1 MHSPEPPQLH
11 FPSPYERPHRA
22 PSHAAMTKRPDGAR
36 IAAFCYGDFGSWS
49 SAPDTAPVVF
59 LHGNGEEHGIFGPTI
74 DEVAS
79 SGNPAIGIDTR
90 AQGKSTR
97 GTERLTYELFEE
109 DALAV
114 LDAWGIG
121 RFHVVGF
128 SDGGIE
134 ALLLSRDCPERVL
147 SCTALGANLTP
158 DGIDDE
164 GWDAEGTAAGLVAW
178 ADWIAGLD
186 AGSGIDPELLTP
198 SEDEARTTAELLRL
212 MDEEPHIEAESLEGI
227 SCPATIMAGEYD
239 VIRPEETRRIA
250 DAIPDADLVIVPE
263 HGHTLPKEAA
273 PAVTEAVFRTMTRAC
288 ETGQA
293 S

>member
-1 MHSPEPPQLH
+1 MQAPEPPQLH
-11 FPSPYERPHRA
+11 FPSPYERPHTA
-22 PSHAAMTKRPDGAR
+22 PSYAQTTGRPDGAR
-36 IAAFCYGDFGSWS
+36 IAAFCYGTYGNWS
-49 SAPDTAPVVF
+49 SAPDAAPVVF

-74 DEVAS
+74 DAIAA

-114 LDAWGIG
+114 LDDWGIG
-121 RFHVVGF
+121 RFHVAGF

-134 ALLLSRDCPERVL
+134 ALLLSRDCPGRVL

-164 GWDAEGTAAGLVAW
+164 GWDAEGTAAGLMAW
-178 ADWIAGLD
+178 ADWLAGLEAD
-186 AGSGIDPELLTP
+186 AGIDPSLLTP
-198 SEDEARTTAELLRL
+198 SEHEARTTAELLRL
-212 MDEEPHIEAESLEGI
+212 MDEEPHIEAESLSGI
-227 SCPATIMAGEYD
+227 ACPVTIMAGEYD

-250 DAIPDADLVIVPE
+250 DAIPGADLTIVPG

-273 PAVTEAVFRTMTRAC
+273 PAVTEAVFRTMMRAC
-288 ETGQA
+288 EEDQA